1 MNSGRWGKGAAR
13 VGLYVGAGVLIA
25 WAVAPVAWVA
35 VSSISNRT
43 ELYQVPIKHWI
54 PQEPTLQNYVD
65 LLTTGPK
72 YRGQAVLPGAETLL
86 MGLRNSVVLSIGSA
100 VVITVLSLF
109 AGYAFSRLRF
119 RGKQLLFLF
128 LMVLVPLPIWVS
140 LTSLYFLVANA
151 GLTDTLLGMLLIF
164 IAFELPLGIWL
175 MQTYIDRIPKD
186 LEEAAVVDGASRLR
200 ALVSVVA
207 PVAAPGLAAVF
218 LVTFLTTWNNFLI
231 PAVFSNT
238 TQSQP
243 LTVVM
248 SLFIGQYEVA
258 WESMAAAAMMII
270 VPPALL
276 ALFFQRYLVRG
287 LSFGAV
293 Q

>member
-1 MNSGRWGKGAAR
+1 MRVGKHVSRVGIHLGAAL
-13 VGLYVGAGVLIA
+13 VVA
-25 WAVAPVAWVA
+25 WALAPVAWVA

-43 ELYQVPIKHWI
+43 ELYAVPIKHWI
-54 PQEPTLQNYVD
+54 PEQPTLQNYAD

-72 YRGQAVLPGAETLL
+72 YRGQTVLPGADTLL
-86 MGLRNSVVLSIGSA
+86 MGLRNSLLLAGGSA
-100 VVITVLSLF
+100 VIITGLSLF

-119 RGKQLLFLF
+119 RGKQLLFLA
-128 LMVLVPLPIWVS
+128 LMILVPLPIWVS
-140 LTSLYFLVANA
+140 LTSLYFMVAGA
-151 GLTDTLLGMLLIF
+151 GLTDTLLGILLIF
-164 IAFELPLGIWL
+164 IAFQLPLGIWL
-175 MQTYIDRIPKD
+175 MQTYIDRVPRE

-200 ALVSVVA
+200 ALISVVA

-218 LVTFLTTWNNFLI
+218 LVTFMTTWNNFLI
-231 PAVFSNT
+231 PAVFSST
-238 TQSQP
+238 SASQP

-258 WESMAAAAMMII
+258 WESMAAAAMLII
-270 VPPALL
+270 IPPVLI